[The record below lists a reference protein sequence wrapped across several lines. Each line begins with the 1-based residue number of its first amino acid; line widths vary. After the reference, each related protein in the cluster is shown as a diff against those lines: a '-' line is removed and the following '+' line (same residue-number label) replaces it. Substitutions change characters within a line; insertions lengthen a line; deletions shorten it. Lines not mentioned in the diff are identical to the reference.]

1 MNNRRR
7 LSMFI
12 SLIIFIAALSLI
24 VAALFTDYWSESRP
38 INKKFN
44 SANNYV
50 NLGLFKGSR
59 QLDWGFGPRYKPFSV
74 YEDLHDRVGFNSKV
88 AWVFILFFFAIGIL
102 WNAMGAIVA
111 LLNTVARETDTVAGP
126 KGIYLWSVLAAISYA
141 SALIAFLIQYVTTI
155 QHNVLLSEHIN
166 SGFSTENRTRLSFS
180 FYFVTTALVLLL
192 IPCLLVY
199 GTSSNKQNNEGEK
212 QLNVDHTVF
221 MY

>member
-1 MNNRRR
+1 MNSRRR

-24 VAALFTDYWSESRP
+24 FAALFTDYWSESRP
-38 INKKFN
+38 INKKFS
-44 SANNYV
+44 SAKNYV

-59 QLDWGFGPRYKPFSV
+59 QLDWGFGPRYKSFSV
-74 YEDLHDRVGFNSKV
+74 YEELHDRVGFVSKV
-88 AWVFILFFFAIGIL
+88 PWVFILFFFAIGIL
-102 WNAMGAIVA
+102 WNAMGAVVA
-111 LLNTVARETDTVAGP
+111 LLNTIARETDTVAGP
-126 KGIYLWSVLAAISYA
+126 KGIYLWSVLAAVSYA
-141 SALIAFLIQYVTTI
+141 SALITFLIQYVTTI
-155 QHNVLLSEHIN
+155 QNNVLLSEHIN

-199 GTSSNKQNNEGEK
+199 GTSSNKRNSEGEK
-212 QLNVDHTVF
+212 QLNVDHSVF